1 VRDAPHAGEAQT
13 ASGLRELYGTPSTA
27 RAHTFMTAIDTPAR
41 SVRRPA
47 PLPWRIAAAL
57 VTVAA
62 AMLFAWVVASWTWR
76 WFGPAPVAM
85 PTSSVP
91 EPWAPAIVAV
101 PLFGA
106 DASRQAAASQAS
118 APAGVMQGDAR
129 LLGVFAGR
137 EGEGYALFRFTDRGP
152 VLAKT
157 GQDIARDVTLEA
169 VRPDGVRLLDHGEAR
184 DIVLRAP
191 GAMRSTDAGAS
202 VRPSRNV
209 AACAAPAGYKG
220 PVYRINAEL
229 LGGMAA
235 QPETWRALFTPG
247 AGGLTVRDESGFA
260 GMLGLKAGDR
270 LTSAS
275 GIGLAVVDD
284 ILVAVVRPL
293 QASQPVRVMGDRDG
307 KPLEWLLVNAA
318 TCAG

>member
-1 VRDAPHAGEAQT
+1 MRDAPHAGEAQT
-13 ASGLRELYGTPSTA
+13 AGGLRELYGTPSTA
-27 RAHTFMTAIDTPAR
+27 RVHTFMTAIDPSSR
-41 SVRRPA
+41 YVRRPA

-57 VTVAA
+57 GTVAA
-62 AMLFAWVVASWTWR
+62 AMLLAWVVASWTWR

-85 PTSSVP
+85 PMANVL

-106 DASRQAAASQAS
+106 DASGPAATRSGPASTS
-118 APAGVMQGDAR
+118 VMQGDAR

-137 EGEGYALFRFTDRGP
+137 DGEGYALFRFADRGP

-157 GQDIARDVTLEA
+157 GQDIARDVRLEA
-169 VRPDGVRLLDHGEAR
+169 VRPDGVTLLDRGEAR
-184 DIVLRAP
+184 DIVLRSP
-191 GAMRSTDAGAS
+191 GATGSKEAGAG
-202 VRPSRNV
+202 VRSPRNV
-209 AACAAPAGYKG
+209 AACAPPAGYKG

-293 QASQPVRVMGDRDG
+293 QSSQPVRVMGDRDG

-318 TCAG
+318 ACAG